1 MPPQVA
7 EEVCAIL
14 VACTQ
19 RYRKVREVALG
30 YARQILETFSALM
43 CDRLVVFTLLEI
55 LTLMRRSCELQY
67 TDEVSWVSDGD
78 RNLELMT
85 VLASV
90 RVQVGQDGHHA
101 ATDRR
106 LCCPE

>member
-1 MPPQVA
+1 MPPQVP

-14 VACTQ
+14 VACTH

-67 TDEVSWVSDGD
+67 TDEVGVSTAMG
-78 RNLELMT
+78 
-85 VLASV
+85 V
-90 RVQVGQDGHHA
+90 RG
-101 ATDRR
+101 R
-106 LCCPE
+106 P